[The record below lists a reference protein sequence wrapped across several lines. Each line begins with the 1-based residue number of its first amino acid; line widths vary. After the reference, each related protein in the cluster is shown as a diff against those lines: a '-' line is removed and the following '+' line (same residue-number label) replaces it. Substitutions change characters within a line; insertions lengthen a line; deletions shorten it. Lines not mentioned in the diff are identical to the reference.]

1 MWWRIKT
8 EETEKVKTVVGK
20 IMSGRIVNPSYK
32 DDSSKKA
39 DYNRWIQVQSSFPNM
54 SNVHYEL
61 IWDDWKLYWELHIE
75 PQNVA
80 DHYKYSRIARYIQDS
95 TKDDSS
101 LIWYNDGPAY
111 KVRYNCIINSDD
123 SLEKGLMLLY
133 DKYDKLLEDCAKR
146 FKPIDLTLPYKNPS
160 EFKKFDDEEE
170 VCLKTM
176 SLKDLFDLKL
186 TIPDYQRIYCWNDN
200 NIKTLWN
207 NLKEMPE
214 GLDYHLGAIIL
225 QCQDDGYD
233 IIDGQQRLVTL
244 TLILRA
250 LGYEGNMPLLLQR
263 FKSQEACDNISN
275 AKYVIQEIKGWDCDE
290 NNLML
295 NNILSHLT
303 FSVLLLKSN
312 NLDLAYTFFSN
323 QNSRGVRLSDYD
335 ILKAHHLRFLITNDS
350 QAEHLAR
357 RWNTISQ
364 DTDSD
369 NEPFIHK
376 TLGLYLFRIRKWMRK
391 HSCDE
396 MNSNRPIKD
405 EYSAAPL
412 IPGIPPFGE
421 RFYFYEKI
429 QGGAHFF
436 AFTDYFVDLYKQFV
450 KTPQVLLL
458 RRYLLGESHWK
469 YESVIE
475 TVLFAYFS
483 KFGKQYLSE
492 ALFCIA
498 GSIAQ
503 HRYEARA
510 IQYKINEHVQNNE
523 LVMMIDQA
531 SSPSFFLAET
541 LLLLKKS
548 GRDLEGGDI
557 KVRFYN
563 ALCLV
568 FRGLHDPKLLT
579 DEESL
584 RMAKFTDTFIEKKKT
599 TEYE

>member
-20 IMSGRIVNPSYK
+20 IMSGRIVNPSYN

-101 LIWYNDGPAY
+101 LVWYNDGPAY

-146 FKPIDLTLPYKNPS
+146 FKPSDLTLPYKNPS

-568 FRGLHDPKLLT
+568 FRGLHDPKILT

>member
-1 MWWRIKT
+1 MYWRIKT
-8 EETEKVKTVVGK
+8 YLNKCVQLIVDKN
-20 IMSGRIVNPSYK
+20 IPGREVRSSYH
-32 DDSSKKA
+32 DDSSKMH
-39 DYNRWIQVQSSFPNM
+39 DENRYIQVQTAFPNI
-54 SNVHYEL
+54 NTIHYEY
-61 IWDDWKLYWELHIE
+61 ICGRWELHIE
-75 PQNVA
+75 PNNNK
-80 DHYKYSRIARYIQDS
+80 DGYKYARIARFVREKCDNDVNLVWLVDGTRYIA
-95 TKDDSS
+95 KHN
-101 LIWYNDGPAY
+101 IY
-111 KVRYNCIINSDD
+111 VNSEEQ
-123 SLEKGLMLLY
+123 LVAGLLY
-133 DKYDKLLEDCAKR
+133 MYNKFDNILNECAKR
-146 FKPIDLTLPYKNPS
+146 FKPADLTLPYSNPS
-160 EFKKFDDEEE
+160 EYKTIDDEEE
-170 VCLKTM
+170 VCLKSM
-176 SLKDLFDLKL
+176 SLKELFNIKL

-207 NLKEMPE
+207 NLKEMPKA
-214 GLDYHLGAIIL
+214 LDYHLGAIIL
-225 QCQDDGYD
+225 QRQENGCD

-263 FKSQEACDNISN
+263 FKSQEACDNIAN
-275 AKYVIQEIKGWDCDE
+275 AKFVIQEIKGWDCDE
-290 NNLML
+290 NNKML
-295 NNILSHLT
+295 ENILEYLT
-303 FSVLLLKSN
+303 FSVLLLKSK

-357 RWNTISQ
+357 RWNTLSQ

-376 TLGLYLFRIRKWMRK
+376 TLGLYLFRVRKWMRK

-396 MNSNRPIKD
+396 HDSNRPIKD

-436 AFTDYFVDLYKQFV
+436 AYTEYFVDLYKQFV

-458 RRYLLGESHWK
+458 RKYLLGESHWK

-492 ALFCIA
+492 ALFCIVGA
-498 GSIAQ
+498 IAQ
-503 HRYEARA
+503 HRYKGARA
-510 IQYKINEHVQNNE
+510 IQYKINEHAQNNE

-541 LLLLKKS
+541 LPLLKKS

-563 ALCLV
+563 SLCRI
-568 FRGLHDPKLLT
+568 FRGLNNPEILT
-579 DEESL
+579 DEESI
-584 RMAKFTDTFIEKKKT
+584 RMAKFTDTYIESKKKS
-599 TEYE
+599 EYE

>member
-101 LIWYNDGPAY
+101 LVWYNDGPAY

-146 FKPIDLTLPYKNPS
+146 FKPTDLTLPYKNPS

-458 RRYLLGESHWK
+458 RRYLLVESHWK

>member
-1 MWWRIKT
+1 
-8 EETEKVKTVVGK
+8 
-20 IMSGRIVNPSYK
+20 
-32 DDSSKKA
+32 
-39 DYNRWIQVQSSFPNM
+39 
-54 SNVHYEL
+54 
-61 IWDDWKLYWELHIE
+61 
-75 PQNVA
+75 
-80 DHYKYSRIARYIQDS
+80 
-95 TKDDSS
+95 
-101 LIWYNDGPAY
+101 
-111 KVRYNCIINSDD
+111 
-123 SLEKGLMLLY
+123 
-133 DKYDKLLEDCAKR
+133 
-146 FKPIDLTLPYKNPS
+146 
-160 EFKKFDDEEE
+160 
-170 VCLKTM
+170 
-176 SLKDLFDLKL
+176 
-186 TIPDYQRIYCWNDN
+186 
-200 NIKTLWN
+200 
-207 NLKEMPE
+207 MPE

-421 RFYFYEKI
+421 R
-429 QGGAHFF
+429 
-436 AFTDYFVDLYKQFV
+436 L
-450 KTPQVLLL
+450 
-458 RRYLLGESHWK
+458 
-469 YESVIE
+469 
-475 TVLFAYFS
+475 
-483 KFGKQYLSE
+483 
-492 ALFCIA
+492 
-498 GSIAQ
+498 
-503 HRYEARA
+503 
-510 IQYKINEHVQNNE
+510 
-523 LVMMIDQA
+523 
-531 SSPSFFLAET
+531 
-541 LLLLKKS
+541 
-548 GRDLEGGDI
+548 
-557 KVRFYN
+557 
-563 ALCLV
+563 
-568 FRGLHDPKLLT
+568 
-579 DEESL
+579 
-584 RMAKFTDTFIEKKKT
+584 
-599 TEYE
+599 

>member
-1 MWWRIKT
+1 M
-8 EETEKVKTVVGK
+8 
-20 IMSGRIVNPSYK
+20 
-32 DDSSKKA
+32 
-39 DYNRWIQVQSSFPNM
+39 
-54 SNVHYEL
+54 
-61 IWDDWKLYWELHIE
+61 
-75 PQNVA
+75 
-80 DHYKYSRIARYIQDS
+80 
-95 TKDDSS
+95 
-101 LIWYNDGPAY
+101 
-111 KVRYNCIINSDD
+111 
-123 SLEKGLMLLY
+123 
-133 DKYDKLLEDCAKR
+133 
-146 FKPIDLTLPYKNPS
+146 
-160 EFKKFDDEEE
+160 
-170 VCLKTM
+170 
-176 SLKDLFDLKL
+176 
-186 TIPDYQRIYCWNDN
+186 
-200 NIKTLWN
+200 
-207 NLKEMPE
+207 
-214 GLDYHLGAIIL
+214 
-225 QCQDDGYD
+225 
-233 IIDGQQRLVTL
+233 
-244 TLILRA
+244 
-250 LGYEGNMPLLLQR
+250 
-263 FKSQEACDNISN
+263 
-275 AKYVIQEIKGWDCDE
+275 
-290 NNLML
+290 
-295 NNILSHLT
+295 
-303 FSVLLLKSN
+303 LLLKSK

-357 RWNTISQ
+357 RWNTLSQ

-396 MNSNRPIKD
+396 HDSNRPIKD

-436 AFTDYFVDLYKQFV
+436 AYTEYFVDLYKQFV

-458 RRYLLGESHWK
+458 RKYLLGESHWK

-492 ALFCIA
+492 ALFCIVGA
-498 GSIAQ
+498 IAQ
-503 HRYEARA
+503 HRYKGARA
-510 IQYKINEHVQNNE
+510 IQYKINEHAQNNE

-541 LLLLKKS
+541 LPLLKKS

-563 ALCLV
+563 SLCRI
-568 FRGLHDPKLLT
+568 FRGLNNPEILT
-579 DEESL
+579 DEESI
-584 RMAKFTDTFIEKKKT
+584 RMAKFTDTYIESKKKS
-599 TEYE
+599 EYE

>member
-20 IMSGRIVNPSYK
+20 IMSGRIVNPSYN

-101 LIWYNDGPAY
+101 LVWYNDGPAY

-146 FKPIDLTLPYKNPS
+146 FKPTDLTLPYKNPS

-568 FRGLHDPKLLT
+568 FRGLYDPKILT

>member
-101 LIWYNDGPAY
+101 LVWYNDGPAY
-111 KVRYNCIINSDD
+111 KVRYNSIINSDD

-146 FKPIDLTLPYKNPS
+146 FKPTDLTLPYKNPS

-295 NNILSHLT
+295 NNILNHLT

-568 FRGLHDPKLLT
+568 FRGLHDPKILT

>member
-39 DYNRWIQVQSSFPNM
+39 DYNRWIQVQSPFPNM

-101 LIWYNDGPAY
+101 LVWYNDGPAY
-111 KVRYNCIINSDD
+111 KVRYNSIINSDD

-146 FKPIDLTLPYKNPS
+146 FKPTDLTLPYKNPS

-436 AFTDYFVDLYKQFV
+436 AFTDYYVDLYKQFV

-568 FRGLHDPKLLT
+568 FRGLHDPKILT

>member
-1 MWWRIKT
+1 MRIKT
-8 EETEKVKTVVGK
+8 WLNKRVQEIVDSN
-20 IMSGRIVNPSYK
+20 IPGREVRASYQ
-32 DDSSKKA
+32 DDSSRMH
-39 DYNRWIQVQSSFPNM
+39 DENRWIQVQTAFPNI
-54 SNVHYEL
+54 NTIHYEY
-61 IWDDWKLYWELHIE
+61 ICGKWELHVE
-75 PQNVA
+75 PFNEQ
-80 DHYKYSRIARYIQDS
+80 DGYKYARIARFVKEKTDNDNNISWFVDGTKYI
-95 TKDDSS
+95 
-101 LIWYNDGPAY
+101 A
-111 KVRYNCIINSDD
+111 RYNINVNSEDQ
-123 SLEKGLMLLY
+123 LKNGLLY
-133 DKYDKLLEDCAKR
+133 IYNKFDNVLGVCAKR
-146 FKPIDLTLPYKNPS
+146 FKPTDLTLPYKNPS

-200 NIKTLWN
+200 NIKTIWN

-568 FRGLHDPKLLT
+568 FRGLHDPKILT

-599 TEYE
+599 SEYE